1 MRGRQHGRQHGRR
14 HGRQHGRQLGGRHG
28 PGKAVLA
35 AALALVAGTAGA
47 LPAGAAAAA
56 VPPAAAG
63 SGTAAPATHWITLIT
78 GDRVGVS
85 AAGEPVRVVPGEG
98 REHLPVR
105 IERTEDRTLVLPSD
119 AGPLLDAGQVDERL
133 FDIKELDAVAYR
145 ERHAADTGL
154 IVAYRDASAGAA
166 AAEAGRS
173 LKSALRA
180 DGDAA
185 LRRSLPRIGAEALT
199 VPDASAGDV
208 WKTLTRPSGTAR
220 TGQRAAAPGIRW
232 ISLDGVR
239 RASLDK
245 STAQIGVP
253 VARQAGYDGH
263 GVRIAVLDTG
273 VDETHPDLAGR
284 QEAERNF
291 SGSPD
296 AKDRFGHGTHV
307 ASIAAGTGAK
317 SGGTYEGVAPGAR
330 ILDGK
335 VLGDDGYGSFS
346 AIIAGLEWAAAQQ
359 ADIVNLSLGGQ
370 DQPGI
375 DPVEEAVDRVT
386 TESGLLVVAA
396 AGNTGPDAGTV
407 SSPASAEK
415 ALAVGAVD
423 ANDAVA
429 SFSGRGPTADSLV
442 VKPDITAPGVD
453 ITAAVAP
460 DSVIAREDGEQPPGY
475 ATISGTSMATP
486 HVAGAAALLKQQHP
500 GWKSAELKAALVAG
514 ARPVGAGAFA
524 EGGGRVDVAAAL
536 GQTVVSEPTAVAFAR
551 QSYPHADDAPVT
563 ERLTYRNLGSEPVT
577 LDLSAAGVGPDG
589 KPAPADMFTLDAQRL
604 TVPANGTG
612 TVGLTA
618 DTRPGGDLDGVY
630 TGTVTARGTDQTVRT
645 TAAVEREV
653 ETYDVTVRHLGT
665 DGEPAT
671 DYWPALYGLTGLGVA
686 GHDYATVSLTGTYTA
701 RLPKGVYFLDATI
714 SGADGTDSRIT
725 APHFEVMEDTT
736 VTLDARTAKPIDIT
750 GVDPAAERVHAE
762 MFTELTTPDFNTS
775 TGMSASSFTSLRSA
789 QLGPDFSTEGTLY
802 QEFDALDIHGTEEYR
817 YSYGGKV
824 TRLATG
830 FARTAKRTGM
840 AEISTAEGATVAG
853 RQGVLF
859 ARPFVPDVFGSLIS
873 PGVMRPLPVATKTYV
888 TTEGNDWAIG
898 LDQFDETGSYPEL
911 SYATGIQHYEAG
923 RSYRRDLGVGVFG
936 PGLEAG
942 EGVSRT
948 GDSLTGCLTP
958 FRDGTGNWSYAY
970 EDTLTATLYR
980 DGVEVASTPDL
991 LGCWNAVTVPAEPGD
1006 FRLTATAT
1014 RGGPA
1019 AAPTE
1024 VSAAWTFTS
1033 GHTAAEEKLPV
1044 SVVRFAPRLG
1054 LDSTA
1059 EAGAVIRVPV
1069 TVLGAAAGKNLES
1082 LTVEVGH
1089 DGNDGTTWK
1098 KVKVVKGGFLV
1109 RNPAAGQSVSL
1120 RAVVVDRQGNT
1131 LTQTIRDA
1139 YRTV

>member
-1 MRGRQHGRQHGRR
+1 MRGQLRGQLRGRH
-14 HGRQHGRQLGGRHG
+14 HG

-35 AALALVAGTAGA
+35 AALALIAGTAGA
-47 LPAGAAAAA
+47 LPAVAAPAAAA
-56 VPPAAAG
+56 PPAAEG
-63 SGTAAPATHWITLIT
+63 TGTAAPVTHWITLIT

-85 AAGEPVRVVPGEG
+85 AAGEPVRIVPGEG
-98 REHLPVR
+98 REHIPVR
-105 IERTEDRTLVLPSD
+105 IERTEDRTLVLPLD
-119 AGPLLDAGQVDERL
+119 ARPLLDAGQVDKRL
-133 FDIKELDAVAYR
+133 FDIKELDAAAYR
-145 ERHAADTGL
+145 KRHAADTGL
-154 IVAYRDASAGAA
+154 IVGYRDGSASTAAGKAA
-166 AAEAGRS
+166 RS

-180 DGDAA
+180 DGDTAV
-185 LRRSLPRIGAEALT
+185 RRSLPRIGAEALT

-208 WKTLTRPSGTAR
+208 WKTLTRPSGAAR
-220 TGQRAAAPGIRW
+220 TGQRAADPGIRW

-239 RASLDK
+239 RASLDR

-253 VARQAGYDGH
+253 AARQAGYDGQ

-273 VDETHPDLAGR
+273 VDETHPDLQGR

-291 SGSPD
+291 SASPD
-296 AKDRFGHGTHV
+296 AKDRVGHGTHV

-330 ILDGK
+330 VLDGK
-335 VLGDDGYGSFS
+335 VLDDDGYGSYS
-346 AIIAGLEWAAAQQ
+346 DIIAGLEWAAAQN

-370 DQPGI
+370 DRPGI
-375 DPVEEAVDRVT
+375 DPVEEAVNRVT

-429 SFSGRGPTADSLV
+429 SFSSRGPTADNLV

-460 DSVIAREDGEQPPGY
+460 DSAIAREYGEQPPGY

-524 EGGGRVDVAAAL
+524 EGGGRVDVAAAI

-563 ERLTYRNLGSEPVT
+563 KQLTYRNLGSEPVA

-604 TVPANGTG
+604 TVPANGTA

-630 TGTVTARGTDQTVRT
+630 TGTVTARGTGQTVRT
-645 TAAVEREV
+645 TAAVEREI

-671 DYWPALYGLTGLGVA
+671 DYWPSLFGLTGLGVA
-686 GHDYATVSLTGTYTA
+686 GHDYSTASRTGTYTA
-701 RLPKGVYFLDATI
+701 RLPKGVYFLDAIITDE
-714 SGADGTDSRIT
+714 DGTDSRIT
-725 APHFEVMEDTT
+725 APHFEVTGNTT
-736 VTLDARTAKPIDIT
+736 VTLDARTAKPMDIT
-750 GVDPAAERVHAE
+750 GPDPAAERVYAE
-762 MFTELTTPDFNTS
+762 MFTELNTPEFSTS
-775 TGMSASSFTSLRSA
+775 TGIADQSFAKLRSA

-802 QEFDALDIHGTEEYR
+802 QEFNALDINDTKEYR
-817 YSYGGKV
+817 FSYGGKV

-830 FARTAKRTGM
+830 FARTAKQAEM
-840 AEISTAEGATVAG
+840 ADISTALGATVADK
-853 RQGVLF
+853 QGMVV
-859 ARPFVPDVFGSLIS
+859 ARAIVPDVVGSIITA
-873 PGVMRPLPVATKTYV
+873 GVMRPLPVATTTYV
-888 TTEGNDWAIG
+888 TTEGNDWVIG
-898 LDQFDETGSYPEL
+898 LDQYDDTGSYPEL
-911 SYATGIQHYEAG
+911 SHGTGIQHYEAG

-936 PGLEAG
+936 PGLEAI
-942 EGVSRT
+942 EGVSRN

-958 FRDGTGNWSYAY
+958 LRDSTGNWSHAY

-980 DGVEVASTPDL
+980 DGVEVASSPDL
-991 LGCWNAVTVPAEPGD
+991 LGCWNGVTVPAEPGD

-1014 RGGPA
+1014 RGGPS

-1033 GHTAAEEKLPV
+1033 GHTTAEEALPV
-1044 SVVRFAPRLG
+1044 SVVRFTPRLG

-1059 EAGAVIRVPV
+1059 EAGAVTRVPV
-1069 TVLGAAAGKNLES
+1069 SVLGAAAGKNLKS
-1082 LTVEVGH
+1082 LTVEVSH
-1089 DGNDGTTWK
+1089 DGKTWTK
-1098 KVKVVKGGFLV
+1098 AKVAKGAFLV

-1120 RAVVVDRQGNT
+1120 RAVVVDKQGNT
-1131 LTQTIRDA
+1131 LTQTILHA
-1139 YRTV
+1139 YRTK